1 MSVAFNERHTPYV
14 APQTAGAVGSVFSYT
29 KPLKGSSRENVNSLQ
44 YSSNHTFFKVTGN
57 TAVTSE
63 SCRYRSKHKKHSR
76 YRQVTSTSLTR
87 GKPLGY
93 DVPLYKTFVP
103 GSRESGDKCSVSSR
117 EGKFGRSLLSDDV
130 NGFPHKSVDSF
141 QYSRHQ
147 SSSSATINADT
158 PGPPH
163 HPSAVHPNIQLL
175 SYSSHTT
182 GTSATTGSHKMGFDL
197 PVSEKISQS
206 TNGIPGNIKAS
217 YTSSSRSDKEPRCLA
232 KLPKTQVDKS
242 AYRHKK
248 DLNVSPEE
256 SIRSLKNLADRSSF
270 KSTAN
275 LDVISEQS
283 RHQQAALA
291 KHQRPSC
298 YRQMTGTSV
307 RDGNPRW
314 SNVPLYK
321 TFLPEKRVS
330 GETLEDTTNAKPF
343 IMIDRLERKVDGLVC
358 VDEVNSST
366 EKCVSTLR
374 GSFVQY
380 SSSSTND
387 AKLNCSSSENGSK
400 TQVAKPTYRDDLDLN
415 GCPKRSINSLQHSV
429 DKSSLKSTA
438 NLGVTSEQSG
448 HQSAALSKHQL
459 PSCYG
464 QMTGTS
470 LKRGN
475 SVGSDASLC
484 ERFIPERVDGE
495 TLRAA
500 TTTKPPDTKERSER
514 EADGAVL
521 VDELNSSSE
530 KNFNTLEYSLT
541 QYSSSVTVNS
551 VDTQRSSTN
560 QSAALSKDHR
570 LSNSSHKTGTSV
582 TTGGYKTGF
591 DMPLRGSIA
600 PPRVDCGNINSSHPA
615 SDRSERKADGSLF
628 AEEVNSS
635 SEKNVNALQNSL
647 TQYSSSVTANTA
659 DTRTPSTN
667 QSADL
672 SKDQQPNST
681 SYKTSTSGSYE
692 TGLYTPITVSL
703 SLPNGVS
710 GNTRQ
715 DTRQHKT
722 TSGHNSEK
730 LCCSG
735 SEKKPKTQD
744 CGKRKPSA
752 FTDNVNKSPD
762 NSIDGLLSTV
772 SQYFQSATV
781 NTAET
786 WKPSPQSDA
795 LSKDQQLG
803 YSSLALAMT
812 GGYKMGFCTPVSES
826 KFPSKSE
833 VSVKMREASTTTSDP
848 RDEQRHCSSSAS
860 CLKTE
865 ASVDGSS
872 YHEDK
877 VSKGF
882 PEKRTNSPQKS
893 SDNSTLKA
901 SSHLLVTPGPFW
913 YQSAT
918 LAKPSRYGHVIR
930 TSVTRRNLPGADRP
944 LYKRCLPES
953 SVSGE
958 SHPTTTKSK
967 RLKLDNT
974 RINVGRSIFS
984 DDDDVD
990 VNISQGKCV
999 DNHHFSVN
1007 QSSYSAARN
1016 IANPEP
1022 SAALLKIYQLSCSN
1036 TTSTKAIAGGYLLSK
1051 GSTPSTCKL
1060 VDSIKTSHTPSH
1072 PNDRKLL
1079 CSGSNNHLEIQ
1090 DASDATDSA
1099 IDAASGKAVADA
1111 TADSAYVDDS
1121 PTNAASTEVT
1131 TTDIFRTTR
1140 PTGATNNSLHQC
1152 VDNNLLQL
1160 VNLSSTTTIATTET
1174 VNTPTSS
1181 SHQSSALLKCQQ
1193 FSHSNQTTGT
1203 SALPGNSS
1211 FTSQVPANMES
1222 PSTGVEGKTES
1233 SAVPTKLKT
1242 HTVPEEAKISVLPG
1256 HLSTSRVLG
1265 SAKSSLLSG
1274 SAKTNGAP
1282 RNTQVSGTLGI
1293 TKKSGL
1299 PDHGVSELLGH
1310 GKSGLP
1316 GHGASGLPGHGTSG
1330 VLGHGRSR
1338 MPGHGGSG
1346 LPGHGAS
1353 ELPGHSASG
1362 LPGHGTSR
1370 VPGHGTSGAQSHG
1383 TSGAPSRGTSV
1394 SPGHRTSGAPGHG
1407 TSRAPGHGTSG
1418 APGHGTSG
1426 APGHG
1431 TSGVLGHRTSWA
1443 PGHGTSRAPGHET
1456 SGAPGHT
1463 ASEAPSR
1470 GTSGAPSRGTSGAPG
1485 HGTSGAPGNRTS
1497 GALGHGTSGAL
1508 GHGTSGAPGHGT
1520 SGAPGHWTS
1529 GAPGHRTSGVQ
1540 GHRTSG
1546 APGHGTSGAPGH
1558 GASGLPDH
1566 GASGVPSHGTSGAP
1580 GHGTSG
1586 APGHGTSRAPGHGTS
1601 GAPGHGTSG
1610 APSHG
1615 TSGAPGHG
1623 TSGAPGHGTS
1633 RAPGHGTSGAQG
1645 HGTSGAP
1652 GHGTSGAPGYRASGA
1667 PGHRTSGAPGHG
1679 TSGAPGHTACE
1690 APSRGTSGAPGHGTS
1705 WAPGHGTSGA
1715 PGHGTSGAPGYRT
1728 SGAPGHGTS
1737 GAPGHG
1743 ASGLPSHGAS
1753 GVPDRGTSG
1762 VPDRGTSGVPDRGTS
1777 GAPGHGTSGAPGRG
1791 TSGAPGRGTSGAP
1804 GRGTSGAP
1812 GRGTSGAP
1820 GRGTSGAL
1828 DHGTSEAPSL
1838 GTSRVPDLGTSGAP
1852 GHGASGLPPGHGTSV
1867 SPGHGTSVSPGHG
1880 TSVAPA
1886 EARPSGASKKITS
1899 KKMASKTLSDTK
1911 TKILNY
1917 IRIHYLQLNDNS
1929 SNSLQYSLGYS
1940 SSSGNT
1946 SGPSGSGHTSGT
1958 SSTTRGRP
1966 VVFHVPLGASSHPS
1980 TCEVRGNAKKYS
1992 CTPSKSKHKNLT
2004 FIRKESHK
2012 TNDNTTASGSMNENC
2027 EDDERLNY
2035 SCHYSCSA
2043 AGTQITI
2050 TRRQADV
2057 PTDLDRGLCVL
2068 PTKNPQSGS
2077 VVSGS
2082 SSTTSNPTDKTH
2094 PHSTEIEPLKIQNPS
2109 CLDNSIECI
2118 PDLKDPQHS
2127 LRDGSSL
2134 PGSEIER
2141 IPSVAFN
2148 QDPPYQNTCQNS
2160 TKFLSSVS
2168 KNATPQSSQTREECN
2183 SSALSFE
2190 TWSPSTS
2197 NLVSHAP
2204 NLNTSSSTPVYGTL
2218 QNTDNCVLPY
2228 TVSFPSISAMSTSG
2242 TYVTFMCD
2250 QQMPQATQNESN
2262 AGNQGN
2268 KYNFFSE
2275 ETERTCQICNLVVA
2289 SQGHL
2294 ARHMMAH
2301 GANYKHRCHI
2311 CDCSF
2316 SRVKRLR
2323 SHVERAHMRIE

>member
-232 KLPKTQVDKS
+232 KLPKTQ
-242 AYRHKK
+242 
-248 DLNVSPEE
+248 
-256 SIRSLKNLADRSSF
+256 ADRSSF

-735 SEKKPKTQD
+735 SEKKPKTQ
-744 CGKRKPSA
+744 
-752 FTDNVNKSPD
+752 
-762 NSIDGLLSTV
+762 
-772 SQYFQSATV
+772 
-781 NTAET
+781 
-786 WKPSPQSDA
+786 
-795 LSKDQQLG
+795 
-803 YSSLALAMT
+803 
-812 GGYKMGFCTPVSES
+812 
-826 KFPSKSE
+826 
-833 VSVKMREASTTTSDP
+833 
-848 RDEQRHCSSSAS
+848 
-860 CLKTE
+860 
-865 ASVDGSS
+865 
-872 YHEDK
+872 
-877 VSKGF
+877 
-882 PEKRTNSPQKS
+882 
-893 SDNSTLKA
+893 
-901 SSHLLVTPGPFW
+901 
-913 YQSAT
+913 
-918 LAKPSRYGHVIR
+918 
-930 TSVTRRNLPGADRP
+930 
-944 LYKRCLPES
+944 
-953 SVSGE
+953 
-958 SHPTTTKSK
+958 
-967 RLKLDNT
+967 
-974 RINVGRSIFS
+974 
-984 DDDDVD
+984 
-990 VNISQGKCV
+990 
-999 DNHHFSVN
+999 
-1007 QSSYSAARN
+1007 
-1016 IANPEP
+1016 
-1022 SAALLKIYQLSCSN
+1022 
-1036 TTSTKAIAGGYLLSK
+1036 
-1051 GSTPSTCKL
+1051 
-1060 VDSIKTSHTPSH
+1060 
-1072 PNDRKLL
+1072 
-1079 CSGSNNHLEIQ
+1079 
-1090 DASDATDSA
+1090 
-1099 IDAASGKAVADA
+1099 
-1111 TADSAYVDDS
+1111 
-1121 PTNAASTEVT
+1121 
-1131 TTDIFRTTR
+1131 
-1140 PTGATNNSLHQC
+1140 
-1152 VDNNLLQL
+1152 
-1160 VNLSSTTTIATTET
+1160 
-1174 VNTPTSS
+1174 
-1181 SHQSSALLKCQQ
+1181 
-1193 FSHSNQTTGT
+1193 
-1203 SALPGNSS
+1203 GN
-1211 FTSQVPANMES
+1211 
-1222 PSTGVEGKTES
+1222 
-1233 SAVPTKLKT
+1233 
-1242 HTVPEEAKISVLPG
+1242 
-1256 HLSTSRVLG
+1256 
-1265 SAKSSLLSG
+1265 
-1274 SAKTNGAP
+1274 
-1282 RNTQVSGTLGI
+1282 
-1293 TKKSGL
+1293 
-1299 PDHGVSELLGH
+1299 
-1310 GKSGLP
+1310 
-1316 GHGASGLPGHGTSG
+1316 
-1330 VLGHGRSR
+1330 
-1338 MPGHGGSG
+1338 
-1346 LPGHGAS
+1346 
-1353 ELPGHSASG
+1353 
-1362 LPGHGTSR
+1362 
-1370 VPGHGTSGAQSHG
+1370 
-1383 TSGAPSRGTSV
+1383 
-1394 SPGHRTSGAPGHG
+1394 
-1407 TSRAPGHGTSG
+1407 
-1418 APGHGTSG
+1418 
-1426 APGHG
+1426 
-1431 TSGVLGHRTSWA
+1431 
-1443 PGHGTSRAPGHET
+1443 
-1456 SGAPGHT
+1456 
-1463 ASEAPSR
+1463 
-1470 GTSGAPSRGTSGAPG
+1470 
-1485 HGTSGAPGNRTS
+1485 
-1497 GALGHGTSGAL
+1497 
-1508 GHGTSGAPGHGT
+1508 
-1520 SGAPGHWTS
+1520 
-1529 GAPGHRTSGVQ
+1529 
-1540 GHRTSG
+1540 
-1546 APGHGTSGAPGH
+1546 
-1558 GASGLPDH
+1558 
-1566 GASGVPSHGTSGAP
+1566 
-1580 GHGTSG
+1580 
-1586 APGHGTSRAPGHGTS
+1586 
-1601 GAPGHGTSG
+1601 
-1610 APSHG
+1610 
-1615 TSGAPGHG
+1615 
-1623 TSGAPGHGTS
+1623 
-1633 RAPGHGTSGAQG
+1633 
-1645 HGTSGAP
+1645 
-1652 GHGTSGAPGYRASGA
+1652 
-1667 PGHRTSGAPGHG
+1667 
-1679 TSGAPGHTACE
+1679 
-1690 APSRGTSGAPGHGTS
+1690 
-1705 WAPGHGTSGA
+1705 
-1715 PGHGTSGAPGYRT
+1715 
-1728 SGAPGHGTS
+1728 
-1737 GAPGHG
+1737 
-1743 ASGLPSHGAS
+1743 
-1753 GVPDRGTSG
+1753 
-1762 VPDRGTSGVPDRGTS
+1762 
-1777 GAPGHGTSGAPGRG
+1777 
-1791 TSGAPGRGTSGAP
+1791 
-1804 GRGTSGAP
+1804 
-1812 GRGTSGAP
+1812 
-1820 GRGTSGAL
+1820 
-1828 DHGTSEAPSL
+1828 
-1838 GTSRVPDLGTSGAP
+1838 
-1852 GHGASGLPPGHGTSV
+1852 
-1867 SPGHGTSVSPGHG
+1867 
-1880 TSVAPA
+1880 
-1886 EARPSGASKKITS
+1886 
-1899 KKMASKTLSDTK
+1899 
-1911 TKILNY
+1911 
-1917 IRIHYLQLNDNS
+1917 
-1929 SNSLQYSLGYS
+1929 
-1940 SSSGNT
+1940 
-1946 SGPSGSGHTSGT
+1946 
-1958 SSTTRGRP
+1958 
-1966 VVFHVPLGASSHPS
+1966 
-1980 TCEVRGNAKKYS
+1980 
-1992 CTPSKSKHKNLT
+1992 
-2004 FIRKESHK
+2004 
-2012 TNDNTTASGSMNENC
+2012 
-2027 EDDERLNY
+2027 
-2035 SCHYSCSA
+2035 
-2043 AGTQITI
+2043 
-2050 TRRQADV
+2050 
-2057 PTDLDRGLCVL
+2057 
-2068 PTKNPQSGS
+2068 
-2077 VVSGS
+2077 
-2082 SSTTSNPTDKTH
+2082 
-2094 PHSTEIEPLKIQNPS
+2094 
-2109 CLDNSIECI
+2109 
-2118 PDLKDPQHS
+2118 
-2127 LRDGSSL
+2127 
-2134 PGSEIER
+2134 
-2141 IPSVAFN
+2141 
-2148 QDPPYQNTCQNS
+2148 
-2160 TKFLSSVS
+2160 
-2168 KNATPQSSQTREECN
+2168 
-2183 SSALSFE
+2183 
-2190 TWSPSTS
+2190 
-2197 NLVSHAP
+2197 
-2204 NLNTSSSTPVYGTL
+2204 
-2218 QNTDNCVLPY
+2218 
-2228 TVSFPSISAMSTSG
+2228 
-2242 TYVTFMCD
+2242 
-2250 QQMPQATQNESN
+2250 
-2262 AGNQGN
+2262 
-2268 KYNFFSE
+2268 
-2275 ETERTCQICNLVVA
+2275 
-2289 SQGHL
+2289 
-2294 ARHMMAH
+2294 
-2301 GANYKHRCHI
+2301 
-2311 CDCSF
+2311 
-2316 SRVKRLR
+2316 
-2323 SHVERAHMRIE
+2323 